1 MTTQLVMAFTLA
13 RWLSSMKWPRYRY
26 SVEVNACARL
36 QEAAPESTQ
45 AHGQEERLSLAYEL
59 ISFTIK
65 LYPFPWWR
73 RRHSGLT
80 APGAVTGLVET
91 MDRAKHIVRRMISG

>member
-13 RWLSSMKWPRYRY
+13 RWLSSMKWPRDRY
-26 SVEVNACARL
+26 A
-36 QEAAPESTQ
+36 AAPESTQ

-91 MDRAKHIVRRMISG
+91 MDRAKHIVRQLRQV

>member
-13 RWLSSMKWPRYRY
+13 RWFSLMKWPRYRY

-45 AHGQEERLSLAYEL
+45 AHVQEGSTLTFGWPVHPVRL
-59 ISFTIK
+59 FVNPVTIR
-65 LYPFPWWR
+65 LDMPLDFR
-73 RRHSGLT
+73 
-80 APGAVTGLVET
+80 V
-91 MDRAKHIVRRMISG
+91 M